1 MFRRLVCLAVLLCG
15 WTSFRVASAYGVIA
29 VAETKQRVGSLT
41 SSDDNS
47 RKLSPML
54 LATRDSGGAFL
65 GTDAKDRAVFDLPDE
80 PMFASLTASVAVAR
94 RPRELATVATFDAI
108 DAVEGLKPVRR
119 LLLSYGAEP
128 PSAAALGEI
137 GLTIEEDY
145 KPGKFVVVRA
155 ERIDGKLVSALERL
169 PNLEYAA
176 PQIRF
181 RAVPPQDPRGQTAP
195 PPLTSSTPPVDDP
208 KWNDLWGLRNM
219 NATSAWSVTQG
230 GDVVVAVIDTGV
242 DYDHED
248 LKDNMWTNSHGHHG
262 RDFVQNDDLP
272 MDVYKHGTHCAGIIG
287 AFANNSKHVAGVNW
301 RVKIMAVR
309 WLDNHGHGNV
319 ANAVKAIDYAIDNGA
334 RIINASWYWHEHSVA
349 LEAAIKRARDKGVLF
364 VTAAGNFASS
374 GNHDGDNDH
383 VDTTPRYPSVYDA
396 SNIISVASIDI
407 NNDKASNSHYGRETV
422 DLAAPGV
429 GIRSTHPNHTTDF
442 DSGTSMAAA
451 HVSGAAALILAR
463 RPDKTMTEL
472 KDLLLQNVRKIPAM
486 TGKCVS
492 EGTLDVSFVP
502 GL

>member
-1 MFRRLVCLAVLLCG
+1 MSRTPLLSAILLCELMHLRA
-15 WTSFRVASAYGVIA
+15 SSAYGAIVA
-29 VAETKQRVGSLT
+29 AETKQRVGSLA

-65 GTDAKDRAVFDLPDE
+65 GTDGKDRAVFDLPNE
-80 PMFASLTASVAVAR
+80 PMFASLTASAAMAREPERIVAV
-94 RPRELATVATFDAI
+94 D
-108 DAVEGLKPVRR
+108 GLKPVRQ
-119 LLLSYGAEP
+119 LMLSYGAEP
-128 PSAAALGEI
+128 PSASALSKI
-137 GLTIEEDY
+137 GLTVEKDY
-145 KPGKFVVVRA
+145 QRGKFLVVRA

-176 PQIRF
+176 PKIRF
-181 RAVPPQDPRGQTAP
+181 RAVSPQDPRGQTAP

-242 DYDHED
+242 DYDHDD
-248 LKDNMWTNSHGHHG
+248 LKGNMWTHANGSHG
-262 RDFVQNDDLP
+262 RDFVQNDDKP
-272 MDVYKHGTHCAGIIG
+272 MDVFKHGTHCAGIIG

-309 WLDNHGHGNV
+309 WLDDHGNGDV
-319 ANAVKAIDYAIDNGA
+319 ADAVEAIDYAIDNGA
-334 RIINASWYWHEHSVA
+334 RIINASWYWREHSLA

-364 VTAAGNFASS
+364 VTAAGNYASS
-374 GNHDGDNDH
+374 GNNDGDNDDI
-383 VDTTPRYPSVYDA
+383 DTYPRYPSAYDA
-396 SNIISVASIDI
+396 SNIIAVASIDQH
-407 NNDKASNSHYGRETV
+407 NAKAGNSHYGKETV

-429 GIRSTHPNHTTDF
+429 SIMSTHPNQTTDF

-451 HVSGAAALILAR
+451 HVSGAAALVLAR
-463 RPDKTMTEL
+463 RPAKTMTEL

-502 GL
+502 GLP